1 MADITNYITIAFY
14 INNII
19 NIAFS
24 THTYTHLHIYTYIH
38 TGAPE
43 VLRGKTDGKVGRGS
57 YITILLHTSP
67 LKRLS

>member
-1 MADITNYITIAFY
+1 MADITNYITNAFY

-38 TGAPE
+38 IGASE
-43 VLRGKTDGKVGRGS
+43 VLRGKTDGKVGRDL
-57 YITILLHTSP
+57 I
-67 LKRLS
+67 